1 MVFGL
6 VEHSFLVCLV
16 SLQAELNGGKR
27 AFALEPSRVLAR
39 SDHWTSFITLRRI
52 SGPRA
57 YKEMAILIGHGYLF
71 SYNFQT
77 PMERWM
83 HHFYSSEKREWFRL
97 LGKTFRIIWPS
108 KVKDNCG
115 KSRFYPIFSHKSR
128 RQIIVDPRS
137 WHNIG
142 NEIKNV
148 EIVTPSGHLAR
159 FIKVGLWWRI
169 WLPGFCCSGRRRRTW
184 PTARRA
190 PSSSWRPPPSCC
202 QSPRSSAPGCRTK
215 VEVFRV

>member
-1 MVFGL
+1 
-6 VEHSFLVCLV
+6 
-16 SLQAELNGGKR
+16 
-27 AFALEPSRVLAR
+27 
-39 SDHWTSFITLRRI
+39 
-52 SGPRA
+52 
-57 YKEMAILIGHGYLF
+57 MAILKGHGYLF

-142 NEIKNV
+142 IEIKNAISPV
-148 EIVTPSGHLAR
+148 LSKWDKKLVCDGEYGYQVFVVRGEGDEP
-159 FIKVGLWWRI
+159 
-169 WLPGFCCSGRRRRTW
+169 GRRRDERH
-184 PTARRA
+184 RRA
-190 PSSSWRPPPSCC
+190 GDHHR
-202 QSPRSSAPGCRTK
+202 
-215 VEVFRV
+215 RVASLHVPVHQVAGLK

>member
-16 SLQAELNGGKR
+16 SLQAELNGGIR

-52 SGPRA
+52 SGPSA
-57 YKEMAILIGHGYLF
+57 YKEMAILKGHGYLF
-71 SYNFQT
+71 LYNFQT

-83 HHFYSSEKREWFRL
+83 HHFYSSEIREWFRL

-115 KSRFYPIFSHKSR
+115 KSRFYPILVSKVVDRLSLIPDLDITSGLRSKMSSR
-128 RQIIVDPRS
+128 PFYQS
-137 WHNIG
+137 
-142 NEIKNV
+142 EIKSWFVMENMVTRFLLSGAKATNLADGETRAIV
-148 EIVTPSGHLAR
+148 ELATTT
-159 FIKVGLWWRI
+159 VV
-169 WLPGFCCSGRRRRTW
+169 LPVSTFQCTRL
-184 PTARRA
+184 PD
-190 PSSSWRPPPSCC
+190 
-202 QSPRSSAPGCRTK
+202 
-215 VEVFRV
+215 